1 MESPDPAD
9 RPRSE
14 QPRRPGQD
22 PSAGSSTGSTGT
34 TGARGGGSSGTRG
47 ARGEGSSGARG
58 EGSSGARG
66 ARGEGSDGAPGGR
79 GAGAGGPGPGKKSA
93 GERLGAAGQRL
104 GSASKKVGHA
114 SKVGASGFASI
125 SRKTAGVTGRV
136 GKATGRRIQGLTGA
150 QGARE
155 SGLSRL
161 IELGAVN
168 AAGDTAFAVSLAG
181 TVFFAVP
188 SEQARDR
195 VALFLLLTMAPFA
208 LMAPLIGPILDRF
221 RHGRRWAIGA
231 TLGLRGFLVWSL
243 AASIHDS
250 STWLYPAALG
260 CLVASKAYGVTRASA
275 VPRLLP
281 KEITLVTANSR
292 ISLAGV
298 AGATIGAGIAGAFA
312 AIGPEWSLRWAAL
325 VYTVGLIL
333 AIRLPSR
340 VDSPAG
346 EEMTGSAGREA
357 RRRAITA
364 AVSRGIRCNLG
375 LRFVSGFLTMYL
387 AFLLRDKPIAGLDG
401 AIAAGAVIAA
411 AGIGNS
417 LGTLTGSLLKARKPE
432 IVVLV
437 VLLADAA
444 VAVVVAILYG
454 FPTLIVLGLV
464 AGLCSSLGKLSL
476 DAMIQ
481 RDVPETVRTSVFAR
495 SETVLQL
502 SWVIGGG
509 CGIIL
514 PLIPR
519 LGFGFLAAVLLVVI
533 FLVVR
538 HKPAPQPRTPNA
550 APSGPRTPSPHEAT
564 RPVRRPGSED
574 SRADAAAR
582 HPDADEFR
590 ADAAA
595 RRTDETRAEGTVLTS
610 PQDPTRISEV
620 RTRGPRPDNS
630 GRYTEPTVEL
640 RLDPHGRP
648 APVGDSPSTTGSPG
662 TPAPTGNRSPGTS
675 PTAGRWWSG
684 QPDDDDTVAEPTTW
698 SEEPTVERTAE
709 QPTSGRRDPRPA
721 EDPSPRGGV
730 APNDETRVERRPSFF
745 RRRNR

>member
-1 MESPDPAD
+1 MHSPDPAD
-9 RPRSE
+9 RKAT
-14 QPRRPGQD
+14 PGS
-22 PSAGSSTGSTGT
+22 P
-34 TGARGGGSSGTRG
+34 
-47 ARGEGSSGARG
+47 
-58 EGSSGARG
+58 
-66 ARGEGSDGAPGGR
+66 
-79 GAGAGGPGPGKKSA
+79 GAGPAGGTPGDKPGSRSA
-93 GERLGAAGQRL
+93 GERLSGAREKFGT
-104 GSASKKVGHA
+104 ASKKVGQA
-114 SKVGASGFASI
+114 SKVGATGVASA
-125 SRKTAGVTGRV
+125 SRKTAVVGGKVGR
-136 GKATGRRIQGLTGA
+136 ATGRRIRGLTGA

-243 AASIHDS
+243 AASMTGS
-250 STWLYPAALG
+250 ASPWLYPAALG

-298 AGATIGAGIAGAFA
+298 AGATVGAGIAGAFA

-325 VYTVGLIL
+325 VYTIGLVL
-333 AIRLPSR
+333 AIRLPNK

-346 EEMTGSAGREA
+346 EMTGTAGRHA

-364 AVSRGIRCNLG
+364 AVARGIRCNLG

-387 AFLLRDKPIAGLDG
+387 AFLLRDKPLSGIDG
-401 AIAAGAVIAA
+401 ALAAGAVIAA
-411 AGIGNS
+411 AGLGNS
-417 LGTLTGSLLKARKPE
+417 LGTLIGSLLKARKPE
-432 IVVLV
+432 AVVLV
-437 VLLADAA
+437 VLLADAT
-444 VAVVVAILYG
+444 VAVLVAVLYG
-454 FPTLIVLGLV
+454 FPILIVLGLV

-502 SWVIGGG
+502 AWVIGGG
-509 CGIIL
+509 CGIVL

-519 LGFGFLAAVLLVVI
+519 LGFGFLAGVLLVVV

-538 HKPAPQPRTPNA
+538 MKPSSRPTAGPLKPGGLG
-550 APSGPRTPSPHEAT
+550 GPRSGGSAGEPEAD
-564 RPVRRPGSED
+564 RPTSTSRTILTTSVAEQRANRQRSEHRSD
-574 SRADAAAR
+574 
-582 HPDADEFR
+582 
-590 ADAAA
+590 
-595 RRTDETRAEGTVLTS
+595 
-610 PQDPTRISEV
+610 
-620 RTRGPRPDNS
+620 
-630 GRYTEPTVEL
+630 EPTVEL
-640 RLDPHGRP
+640 KFDDQAGARRP
-648 APVGDSPSTTGSPG
+648 EQPV
-662 TPAPTGNRSPGTS
+662 
-675 PTAGRWWSG
+675 GRWWSG
-684 QPDDDDTVAEPTTW
+684 QPDEDDEETVADQAPW
-698 SEEPTVERTAE
+698 AEEPTVERDRNLFN
-709 QPTSGRRDPRPA
+709 RR
-721 EDPSPRGGV
+721 RGGG
-730 APNDETRVERRPSFF
+730 RPP
-745 RRRNR
+745 R

>member
-1 MESPDPAD
+1 M
-9 RPRSE
+9 
-14 QPRRPGQD
+14 
-22 PSAGSSTGSTGT
+22 
-34 TGARGGGSSGTRG
+34 
-47 ARGEGSSGARG
+47 
-58 EGSSGARG
+58 
-66 ARGEGSDGAPGGR
+66 
-79 GAGAGGPGPGKKSA
+79 
-93 GERLGAAGQRL
+93 
-104 GSASKKVGHA
+104 
-114 SKVGASGFASI
+114 
-125 SRKTAGVTGRV
+125 

-325 VYTVGLIL
+325 VYTIGLIL

-346 EEMTGSAGREA
+346 EEMTGSAGRAA

-538 HKPAPQPRTPNA
+538 HKPAPQPRTPTT
-550 APSGPRTPSPHEAT
+550 APPGPRTPSPHEAT
-564 RPVRRPGSED
+564 RPVRGPGS
-574 SRADAAAR
+574 
-582 HPDADEFR
+582 DEP
-590 ADAAA
+590 AG
-595 RRTDETRAEGTVLTS
+595 TRAEGTARTVMTS
-610 PQDPTRISEV
+610 PQDPTRISDV
-620 RTRGPRPDNS
+620 RARGPRTENPT
-630 GRYTEPTVEL
+630 RYNEPTVEL

-648 APVGDSPSTTGSPG
+648 APLGDSSTATG
-662 TPAPTGNRSPGTS
+662 ARGTS
-675 PTAGRWWSG
+675 RPSGDHIIGPSPAAGRWWSG

-698 SEEPTVERTAE
+698 SEEPTVERTTK
-709 QPTSGRRDPRPA
+709 QPPADRRTPRTD
-721 EDPSPRGGV
+721 DPSNRREVRPD
-730 APNDETRVERRPSFF
+730 DETRVERRPSFF

>member
-1 MESPDPAD
+1 MQSPDPAD
-9 RPRSE
+9 RPRTE
-14 QPRRPGQD
+14 QPRRAATGSAPG
-22 PSAGSSTGSTGT
+22 AGSPS
-34 TGARGGGSSGTRG
+34 GGS
-47 ARGEGSSGARG
+47 
-58 EGSSGARG
+58 
-66 ARGEGSDGAPGGR
+66 GR
-79 GAGAGGPGPGKKSA
+79 SPGAGAGGSSGGGAGGRGGGPKDGQKRA
-93 GERLGAAGQRL
+93 GERLSSAGQRL
-104 GSASKKVGHA
+104 GSAGRKVGHA
-114 SKVGASGFASI
+114 SKVGAGGFATI
-125 SRKTAGVTGRV
+125 SKKTAGFTGRA
-136 GKATGRRIQGLTGA
+136 GKATGRRIRGLTSA
-150 QGARE
+150 QGAGE

-281 KEITLVTANSR
+281 NEISLVTANSR

-298 AGATIGAGIAGAFA
+298 AGATVGAGIAGAFA

-325 VYTVGLIL
+325 VYTVGLVL
-333 AIRLPSR
+333 AIRLPSK

-346 EEMTGSAGREA
+346 QEMLGSAGREA

-387 AFLLRDKPIAGLDG
+387 AFLLRDKPISGLDG
-401 AIAAGAVIAA
+401 ALAAGAVIAA
-411 AGIGNS
+411 AGLGNS

-437 VLLADAA
+437 VLLADATIA
-444 VAVVVAILYG
+444 ICVAVFYG
-454 FPTLIVLGLV
+454 FPTLILLGLV

-509 CGIIL
+509 CGIVL

-519 LGFGFLAAVLLVVI
+519 LGFGFLAAVLIAVIILVI
-533 FLVVR
+533 R
-538 HKPAPQPRTPNA
+538 HQPAPQPQPPSPG
-550 APSGPRTPSPHEAT
+550 PSGSRT
-564 RPVRRPGSED
+564 RPQAPEPGPGSG
-574 SRADAAAR
+574 STA
-582 HPDADEFR
+582 
-590 ADAAA
+590 
-595 RRTDETRAEGTVLTS
+595 TSETRAERVATARTVMTS
-610 PQDPTRISEV
+610 PDDPTERISE
-620 RTRGPRPDNS
+620 RRARGPRTDAPERSN
-630 GRYTEPTVEL
+630 EPTVEL
-640 RLDPHGRP
+640 RVDPDGNP
-648 APVGDSPSTTGSPG
+648 KPSAIPD
-662 TPAPTGNRSPGTS
+662 AA
-675 PTAGRWWSG
+675 AGRWWSG
-684 QPDDDDTVAEPTTW
+684 HPDDDETEIAPTTW

-709 QPTSGRRDPRPA
+709 QPAADRGTSRRTA
-721 EDPSPRGGV
+721 EPD
-730 APNDETRVERRPSFF
+730 DETRVERRPGLF
-745 RRRNR
+745 RRRPR

>member
-1 MESPDPAD
+1 MESPDPTD
-9 RPRSE
+9 RPHPE
-14 QPRRPGQD
+14 QPRRSGADSDGGSGPHPGSG
-22 PSAGSSTGSTGT
+22 PNAGSGS
-34 TGARGGGSSGTRG
+34 A
-47 ARGEGSSGARG
+47 
-58 EGSSGARG
+58 
-66 ARGEGSDGAPGGR
+66 
-79 GAGAGGPGPGKKSA
+79 KKTA
-93 GERLGAAGQRL
+93 GERLGTAGQRL

-114 SKVGASGFASI
+114 SKVGATGFASI
-125 SRKTAGVTGRV
+125 SKKTAGVTGRM
-136 GKATGRRIQGLTGA
+136 GKATGKRISGLTGA

-298 AGATIGAGIAGAFA
+298 AGATVGAGIAGAFA
-312 AIGPEWSLRWAAL
+312 AIGPEWSLRWAAV

-387 AFLLRDKPIAGLDG
+387 AFLLRDKPISGLDG
-401 AIAAGAVIAA
+401 VVAAGAVIAA

-417 LGTLTGSLLKARKPE
+417 LGTLAGSLLKARKPE
-432 IVVLV
+432 AVVLV

-444 VAVVVAILYG
+444 IALTVAILYG
-454 FPTLIVLGLV
+454 FPTLILLGLV

-509 CGIIL
+509 CGIVL

-538 HKPAPQPRTPNA
+538 HKPAPQPRTA
-550 APSGPRTPSPHEAT
+550 SSPSPPRTPSPHAET
-564 RPVRRPGSED
+564 RPVRRP
-574 SRADAAAR
+574 A
-582 HPDADEFR
+582 PDEPG
-590 ADAAA
+590 
-595 RRTDETRAEGTVLTS
+595 TTRMVMTS
-610 PQDPTRISEV
+610 PQDPTTTRISE
-620 RTRGPRPDNS
+620 RRAQGPRTDNAHT
-630 GRYTEPTVEL
+630 TEPTVEL
-640 RLDPHGRP
+640 RIKPKP
-648 APVGDSPSTTGSPG
+648 EQQ
-662 TPAPTGNRSPGTS
+662 APTGDRPTPGGAA
-675 PTAGRWWSG
+675 AGRWWSG
-684 QPDDDDTVAEPTTW
+684 QPDDDETVAEPAKW
-698 SEEPTVERTAE
+698 AEEPTVERTAE
-709 QPTSGRRDPRPA
+709 QPAAERGSRAADEPPARRGSN
-721 EDPSPRGGV
+721 PSPERRPNGV
-730 APNDETRVERRPSFF
+730 RPDDETRVERRPGLF
-745 RRRNR
+745 RRRRSN

>member
-1 MESPDPAD
+1 MESPDPTD
-9 RPRSE
+9 RPHNE
-14 QPRRPGQD
+14 QPRRPGAD
-22 PSAGSSTGSTGT
+22 SSGGKSAGTAGSRDRGPGSGTAGPGTGGANSRTGS
-34 TGARGGGSSGTRG
+34 GS
-47 ARGEGSSGARG
+47 GS
-58 EGSSGARG
+58 
-66 ARGEGSDGAPGGR
+66 
-79 GAGAGGPGPGKKSA
+79 GKKSA

-114 SKVGASGFASI
+114 SKVGATGFASV
-125 SRKTAGVTGRV
+125 SKKTAGVTGRV

-208 LMAPLIGPILDRF
+208 LMAPLIGPVLDRF

-312 AIGPEWSLRWAAL
+312 AIGPEWSLRWAAV

-364 AVSRGIRCNLG
+364 AVARGIRCNLG

-387 AFLLRDKPIAGLDG
+387 AFLLRDKPISGLDG
-401 AIAAGAVIAA
+401 VVAAGAVIAA

-417 LGTLTGSLLKARKPE
+417 LGTLAGSLLKARKPE
-432 IVVLV
+432 AVVLV

-444 VAVVVAILYG
+444 IALTVAIFYG

-509 CGIIL
+509 CGIVL

-538 HKPAPQPRTPNA
+538 HKPAPHPTPT
-550 APSGPRTPSPHEAT
+550 SGPRTPAPHQET
-564 RPVRRPGSED
+564 RPVRRP
-574 SRADAAAR
+574 
-582 HPDADEFR
+582 DADEPR
-590 ADAAA
+590 P
-595 RRTDETRAEGTVLTS
+595 EGTTRTVMTS
-610 PQDPTRISEV
+610 EPPTTRISERRAQAP
-620 RTRGPRPDNS
+620 RTDNPN
-630 GRYTEPTVEL
+630 RVNEPTVEL
-640 RLDPHGRP
+640 RIKPQDATGSGAP
-648 APVGDSPSTTGSPG
+648 APSNT
-662 TPAPTGNRSPGTS
+662 AA
-675 PTAGRWWSG
+675 AGRWWSG
-684 QPDDDDTVAEPTTW
+684 QPDDDETVTEPTAW

-709 QPTSGRRDPRPA
+709 QPTSPSRDTPPPRRSNDTP
-721 EDPSPRGGV
+721 PSR
-730 APNDETRVERRPSFF
+730 ANDETRVERRPSLF
-745 RRRNR
+745 RRRPR